1 MFIGTVFVI
10 MFTIMKRP
18 MKILIIDDE
27 KFLIENL
34 SRYLKNRISA
44 KIKCADSA
52 CVALELVDSEKFDL
66 IICDLNISDQV
77 DGELIRKIHEKV
89 PAQKFIVIS
98 AQEIP
103 DHLRVESDLKIAA
116 YFEKPFNISEF
127 EKAIKQIED
136 VNFSN
141 AEL

>member
-1 MFIGTVFVI
+1 
-10 MFTIMKRP
+10 MKRA

-34 SRYLKNRISA
+34 SSYLKKRISSQ
-44 KIKCADSA
+44 ISYVDSA
-52 CVALELVDSEKFDL
+52 CEAMELVKREKFDL

-77 DGELIRKIHEKV
+77 DGELIRSIYQV
-89 PAQKFIVIS
+89 NPALQFIIIS

-103 DHLRVESDLKIAA
+103 DHLKAESDLKISA
-116 YFEKPFNISEF
+116 YFEKPFNISDF
-127 EKAIKQIED
+127 GKAIQKIEN
-136 VNFSN
+136 VKFSN